1 MSFFKRIF
9 TKRKKGIGQEIKKPA
24 MIERITAP
32 KTLKEGETLR
42 IVVNGHFSNLSWKLD
57 EAEATIKNMEITV
70 TVVGKKKTGV
80 MAAQALKP
88 YETTIEVK
96 KLKKGKYKIKAAKGT
111 ADVLELEVK

>member
-9 TKRKKGIGQEIKKPA
+9 TKRKKGVGQEIKRPA
-24 MIERITAP
+24 MIERIAAP
-32 KTLKEGETLR
+32 KTIKEGETLR
-42 IVVNGHFSNLSWKLD
+42 IVVSGHFSNLSWNLD
-57 EAEATIKNMEITV
+57 KAEAIIKNKNITI
-70 TVVGKKKTGV
+70 TIIGKKKTGV

-88 YETTIEVK
+88 YETTIEVI